1 MAIDDQSLP
10 ATIFNAF
17 DNIINNFIDPPLR
30 DSINPRRVLSN
41 NFSPVDELPP
51 TDCEIS
57 EGALPS
63 CLDGVYFRNGPNP
76 QFLPRG
82 PYHLFDGD
90 GMLHAIRISKGKATL
105 CSRYVK
111 TYKYNIEKE
120 AGFPIILNVFSG
132 FNGLTA
138 SVARMAVTAGRF
150 LAGQFDPSKGNG
162 PANTSLAF
170 FGNKLYA
177 LGETDLPYAVKLASD
192 GDIITLGRRDFDGKL
207 SMRMTAHPKIDPVT
221 KVAFGFSCS
230 PIPPFL
236 TFFRF
241 NENGEK
247 QAGVPIFSM
256 TSHHQKLRHFF
267 GDPNHDEPD
276 GDDWRRIVV

>member
-1 MAIDDQSLP
+1 M
-10 ATIFNAF
+10 
-17 DNIINNFIDPPLR
+17 
-30 DSINPRRVLSN
+30 
-41 NFSPVDELPP
+41 
-51 TDCEIS
+51 
-57 EGALPS
+57 
-63 CLDGVYFRNGPNP
+63 
-76 QFLPRG
+76 
-82 PYHLFDGD
+82 
-90 GMLHAIRISKGKATL
+90 
-105 CSRYVK
+105 
-111 TYKYNIEKE
+111 
-120 AGFPIILNVFSG
+120 
-132 FNGLTA
+132 TA